1 MRLLTT
7 FKLFFIVAIAAFLYG
22 GYIFNEDRWGRKWQP
37 ADAIL
42 PDNVKYY
49 GEIVNGLLEGPGELV
64 GADGRRFKGNFH
76 RGMMEGQGDYEDI
89 NAHYQ
94 GEFSRGMFNGKG
106 TLTYNNGMTY
116 TGEFLDNHMH
126 GQGKLLWPN
135 GDTFEGELVNDA
147 MHKGIF
153 KDAMG
158 GVYEG
163 EFSDSLYHG
172 KGIYTSAEDNRYE
185 GEFVK
190 GDFTGRGRITTA
202 AGDHYEG
209 DVVDWSY
216 HGQGILT
223 DADGN
228 IYTGAFEYGVYHGV
242 GKLKLKEPINDLDVL
257 EGEWRYGYLKDDPR
271 NSHEDP
277 APLVEKVLYSQ
288 GALLDQAAT
297 QLTDQTPGKID
308 FYFLGVAGD
317 GTQEVFYREMQF
329 VQGLLTDPLQITQR
343 QLLLVNNRKTTEKYP
358 LATTTALGKAIT
370 SLRQKM
376 DVEQDVLL
384 VYLTSHGTED
394 HQFYLAMPGLQLP
407 AVGKKDLAKI
417 LSDSGIQWRIV
428 IVSACYAGGF
438 IPELQNDQTLV
449 ITAAREDRKSFGCD
463 DRNDMTYFARA
474 YFKESFAQ
482 NPDFI
487 AAFDK
492 AKMLVEEWEDKDFPE
507 DEHSEPQIFV
517 GEKIQAHLQAWALQK
532 ETSGQTSPRP

>member
-1 MRLLTT
+1 MRLRTT
-7 FKLFFIVAIAAFLYG
+7 FKLLFIVAIAAFLYG

-42 PDNVKYY
+42 PNNVKYY
-49 GEIVNGLLEGPGELV
+49 GEIVNGLLEGPGELQ

-76 RGMMEGQGDYEDI
+76 RGLMEGHGEYQDNNVHYE
-89 NAHYQ
+89 
-94 GEFSRGMFNGKG
+94 GGLSRGMFNGKG
-106 TLTYNNGMTY
+106 ALIYTNGMTY
-116 TGEFLDNHMH
+116 TGEFQGNNMH
-126 GQGKLLWPN
+126 GQGKLVWPN
-135 GDTFEGELVNDA
+135 GDEFEGEFIDDA
-147 MHKGIF
+147 MLKGIF
-153 KDAMG
+153 KDSTG

-163 EFSDSLYHG
+163 EFADALYQG
-172 KGIYTSAEDNRYE
+172 KGIYTSTEGNRYE
-185 GEFVK
+185 GDFVK
-190 GDFTGRGRITTA
+190 GEFSGKGKIIS
-202 AGDHYEG
+202 GSGHYEG

-216 HGQGILT
+216 HGQGTLT
-223 DADGN
+223 DTDGN
-228 IYTGAFEYGVYHGV
+228 IYTGAFEYGVYHGL
-242 GKLKLKEPINDLDVL
+242 GELKLKEPANGLDSVK
-257 EGEWRYGYLKDDPR
+257 GEWSYGYLKEDPR
-271 NSHEDP
+271 HIQTDP
-277 APLVEKVLYSQ
+277 APMVEKILYSQ
-288 GALLDQAAT
+288 STILDQSDR
-297 QLTDQTPGKID
+297 QLTDQAPGKID

-329 VQGLLTDPLQITQR
+329 VQNLLAEPLQISQR
-343 QLLLVNNRKTTEKYP
+343 QLLLVNNRQTIEQYP
-358 LATTTALGKAIT
+358 LATATALTRSVA

-376 DVEQDVLL
+376 DVEQDILL

-417 LSDSGIQWRIV
+417 LGDSGIQWRIV

-449 ITAAREDRKSFGCD
+449 ITAARDDRKSFGCD

-487 AAFDK
+487 AAFDG
-492 AKMLVEEWEDKDFPE
+492 AKTLVEKWEDEDFPE

-517 GEKIQAHLQAWALQK
+517 GEKIRAHLQTWAEQRGV
-532 ETSGQTSPRP
+532 SGQTSPRP